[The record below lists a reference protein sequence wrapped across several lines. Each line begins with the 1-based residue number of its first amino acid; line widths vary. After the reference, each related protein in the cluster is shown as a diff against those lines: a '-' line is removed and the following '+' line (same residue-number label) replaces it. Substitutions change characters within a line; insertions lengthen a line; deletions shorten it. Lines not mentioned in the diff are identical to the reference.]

1 MNIIPSYE
9 CMNACIVNH
18 LNQAGIKVSGS
29 DLFFAGCGYPIHYKK
44 GSLTRI
50 ASDGY
55 AANFRFLDQYEL
67 AYQFGRVSPGKEP
80 LLGFLKESDSIT
92 IRMVSD
98 FLTYDPVYSQTNGAS
113 HFINLLDYDKEE
125 KKFFIV
131 DGDVPSAQTGCY
143 SGWVDE
149 DDIVGGWTLQFG
161 EILRLQI
168 PEELKHTDFSRRVR
182 EEANRQVL
190 NAVYQYLNGRN
201 HRFSGQVTGEKAC
214 ICMLQDLQKYV
225 EKKGYREL
233 TQDAN
238 FRLRIDGYM
247 GAKKFL
253 LEKFREQGRTT
264 LAESYEE
271 IIEGWSR
278 WHMLLLKSG
287 LVPTMKNF
295 EHVKKRMEELV
306 EQERSVL
313 MDYERRK

>member
-1 MNIIPSYE
+1 MEPIQSFE

-50 ASDGY
+50 ASEGFD
-55 AANFRFLDQYEL
+55 ANFRFLDQYKL
-67 AYQFGRVSPGKEP
+67 AYQFGRVSPTKET
-80 LLGFLKESDSIT
+80 LLGFLVRSESIT

-98 FLTYDPVYSQTNGAS
+98 FLTYDPVYSQTSGAS
-113 HFINLLDYDKEE
+113 HFINVLDYEKQE

-149 DDIVGGWTLQFG
+149 DDLVRGWSVQCG
-161 EILRLQI
+161 EILRLHI
-168 PEELKHTDFSRRVR
+168 PENLNDTDFSRRVR
-182 EEANRQVL
+182 EEANRQAV
-190 NAVYQYLNGRN
+190 NAVHQYLNGKN
-201 HRFSGQVTGEKAC
+201 SRFSSRVSGDKAC
-214 ICMLQDLQKYV
+214 ICMLQDLEKYV
-225 EKKGYREL
+225 QKKEYREL
-233 TQDAN
+233 TRDAN
-238 FRLRIDGYM
+238 FRLRINGYM
-247 GAKKFL
+247 GAKNFL
-253 LEKFREQGRTT
+253 LEKFREQGRTE
-264 LAESYEE
+264 LAESYGK

-295 EHVKKRMEELV
+295 ELVKKRMEELV
-306 EQERSVL
+306 KQERAIL
-313 MDYERRK
+313 LEY